1 MDFKDF
7 KKLIRFRDSESKK
20 MAQTTYT
27 FKQRQ
32 SRPRAKENVINPKL
46 TGI

>member
-1 MDFKDF
+1 MDSKDF
-7 KKLIRFRDSESKK
+7 LKLIKFRDKESKK

-32 SRPRAKENVINPKL
+32 SRPRAKQNVINPKL